1 MSDATQARGTYVLP
15 WSDTRIDGRADATP
29 DTLVAGAEWSYDGQP
44 LRIDGA
50 SDILTL
56 TDPIG
61 GRELRRRAGRIAS
74 RMLRRADIQADQPGT
89 ENADPA
95 TIDAQFTLSDGVHVY
110 GAALLGLSGV
120 DRPLI
125 LFTDR
130 LPPART
136 ILTVRDASV
145 PRRRADPPRTI
156 CFAAGTRITTVSG
169 PVPVELLRVGDR
181 VLTRDDGPQPVL
193 WTGHR
198 EISGGRLH
206 VMPHLR
212 PVRIP
217 SGAFDTEDPRGD
229 LLLSPRHRLL
239 VRGQAA
245 RALFNTPEVLITASD
260 LAGYRGIHI
269 DRRIAGLTYV
279 HVMLPRHQV
288 VWANGVAAESFHPAD
303 TDLDAIPAGQ
313 YDRLLAAMPD
323 LVRGPESY
331 GAPARRLLKAAEAR
345 ILVHD
350 GAGRR
355 ALRRAC

>member
-15 WSDTRIDGRADATP
+15 WSDIRIDGRADATP
-29 DTLVAGAEWSYDGQP
+29 EALVAGAELSYDGQP

-61 GRELRRRAGRIAS
+61 GRELRRRAGRVAS
-74 RMLRRADIQADQPGT
+74 RMLRKADIHAHPDIEEPG
-89 ENADPA
+89 
-95 TIDAQFTLSDGVHVY
+95 TIDAQFTLSDGVTSY
-110 GAALLGLSGV
+110 GAALLGLASAT
-120 DRPLI
+120 RPLI

-130 LPPART
+130 PPPART
-136 ILTVRDASV
+136 VLTVRNASAM
-145 PRRRADPPRTI
+145 RRRADPPRTI
-156 CFAAGTRITTVSG
+156 CFAAGTTITTECG
-169 PVPVELLRVGDR
+169 PTPIELLRVGDR

-198 EISGGRLH
+198 EISDGRLH

-217 SGAFDTEDPRGD
+217 SGAFDAEDPRGD

-245 RALFNTPEVLITASD
+245 RALFNTPEVLVAASD

-269 DRRIAGLTYV
+269 DRRSVGLTYV

-323 LVRGPESY
+323 LVRGPDSY

-355 ALRRAC
+355 ALRRAG